1 MSLQP
6 DCVFCTLTVLYHEPI
21 APVSGEK
28 SCFCLATFFDI
39 VFKYLVKFTNNYIY
53 KKALKVLNNS
63 APRIGLIYKF

>member
-53 KKALKVLNNS
+53 KKL
-63 APRIGLIYKF
+63 